1 MSNALKCDR
10 CGKLYEAYVGVQLVE
25 RGNSY
30 HSFTISGHGRI
41 KSYDLCEE
49 CMSSL
54 IDWIKEKEVQNEE
67 A

>member
-10 CGKLYEAYVGVQLVE
+10 CGKLYETYVGIRLVE
-25 RGNSY
+25 NGNSY
-30 HSFTISGHGRI
+30 YCFLLAGNGKHKT
-41 KSYDLCEE
+41 YDLCKE

-54 IDWIKEKEVQNEE
+54 IDWIKEAQNEE

>member
-10 CGKLYEAYVGVQLVE
+10 CGKLYEHYSGIQLVE
-25 RGNSY
+25 NGNRY
-30 HSFTISGHGRI
+30 YCFLIAGNGKNKT
-41 KSYDLCEE
+41 YDLCEE

-54 IDWIKEKEVQNEE
+54 IDWIKEAQNEE